1 MTAGDV
7 IDGKGDRPV
16 SPLSRMRLIAP
27 LAVLLLTAAVYLPAL
42 GFGFVCDDQG
52 QIVDSQ
58 AHYSW
63 SELPSFFT
71 QDVWHY
77 VHTVASNYYR
87 PAFLFW
93 VMANSKLLGLNTT
106 LWHASAIALHL
117 AVTLLVYLIGLRL
130 TRNVGVS
137 SAAALLF
144 GVHPVHVEVV
154 AWLSAATESLF
165 ALFSLGAILCQ
176 LYGRRIA
183 AVLLFAGAL
192 LSKETAMALPLLL
205 AACDWLFPGDPG
217 DQRRHRIG
225 KAMSTIAMCLGV
237 ELLYAAAR
245 IHALGSFLPP
255 STTWTP
261 RMVAATAPG
270 VVLLYLRQL
279 LVPFQYSLFYGAGA
293 SASLSRAI
301 GPAIIVVLGAA
312 VLVWIASRS
321 KVYAFCALLLAI
333 PMLPAL
339 NLTAFTTFDFEHDRY
354 LYLSSAGLCL
364 IAAMAAAKL
373 MAKWPALVRLAL
385 LGAVVVW
392 LAGVNV
398 LSSGYWADNTTLYTH
413 TLDVAPSDP
422 VALQYMADVWMGQQ
436 RYSEALPILK
446 KGLLIASSAQQFER
460 VGYCYVM
467 MGDDNSAEG
476 YLYRAISLDPQSHL
490 ARSYLADIERRR
502 GNLKEAEA
510 QIRLALQLRPH
521 ATPQLASYHATL
533 GMILE
538 AEGNLP
544 GARGE
549 YAAQLAENPE
559 SADAR
564 ERLRDIERRL
574 PASDGP
580 NGAKIK
586 E

>member
-1 MTAGDV
+1 MDDAVKPIGT
-7 IDGKGDRPV
+7 
-16 SPLSRMRLIAP
+16 SERLRVIAP
-27 LAVLLLTAAVYLPAL
+27 LVVLLLTAAVYLPAL

-58 AHYSW
+58 AHYTW

-71 QDVWHY
+71 EDVWHY

-87 PAFLFW
+87 PAFLVW
-93 VMANSKLLGLNTT
+93 IMVNSKLVGLNTA

-117 AVTLLVYLIGLRL
+117 GVTLLVYLIGLRL

-144 GVHPVHVEVV
+144 GVHPVHVEAV

-165 ALFSLGAILCQ
+165 GLFSLGAMLCQ
-176 LYGRRIA
+176 LHGRRIA
-183 AVLLFAGAL
+183 ALLLFAGAL

-205 AACDWLFPGDPG
+205 AACDWLFPADPAAT
-217 DQRRHRIG
+217 RRTRIG
-225 KAMSTIAMCLGV
+225 KALSTLAMCLGV

-255 STTWTP
+255 TTWTP
-261 RMVAATAPG
+261 RMLAATLPG
-270 VVLLYLRQL
+270 VVLLYFRQL
-279 LVPFQYSLFYGAGA
+279 LVPFQYSLFYGAEA
-293 SASLSRAI
+293 STSITRALA
-301 GPAIIVVLGAA
+301 PALIVVLASA
-312 VLVWIASRS
+312 VLVWIGSRS

-333 PMLPAL
+333 PLLPAL
-339 NLTAFTTFDFEHDRY
+339 NLTAFTTFDFQHDRY
-354 LYLSSAGLCL
+354 LYVPSAGLCL
-364 IAAMAAAKL
+364 MAAMVAAQL
-373 MAKWPALVRLAL
+373 MSKWPVQARLAV
-385 LGAVVVW
+385 LGAVVAW
-392 LAGVNV
+392 LAGINV
-398 LSSGYWADNTTLYTH
+398 LSSPFWADNTRLYTH
-413 TLDVAPSDP
+413 ALDVAPSDP
-422 VALQYMADVWMGQQ
+422 VALQYMADVWMGEQ
-436 RYSEALPILK
+436 RYAEALPILK

-476 YLYRAISLDPQSHL
+476 YLYRAISLDPRSHL

-502 GNLKEAEA
+502 GNLKEAET

-521 ATPQLASYHATL
+521 ATPQLASYHAIL

-538 AEGNLP
+538 AEGNLQ

-549 YAAQLAENPE
+549 YEALLAENP
-559 SADAR
+559 DAAEAE
-564 ERLRDIERRL
+564 ERLRNIEKQI
-574 PASDGP
+574 PASAGP